1 MTASLRLG
9 LSEFADCSWLAS
21 TGSTNADLMF
31 MARNRGAQARWPR
44 LLGAHQ
50 QTSGKGRLGRTWHN
64 VPGQALMFSCGFEL
78 PWPHSSPQAL
88 RGLGPAI
95 GYASACS
102 IASRMDQSDRLS
114 VKWPNDLM
122 LGDGKL
128 GGILIETN
136 IKANAQFVIIGLGL
150 NLAGHEDLSLELNR
164 EVAALDDG
172 VDDYADLVASL
183 AHTWH
188 DTLHQSVLAGF
199 MPFHQDF
206 QSRDYLAGRTVDLW
220 HQQSVLASGVACG
233 LAEDGSLQIRTV
245 DGIKAFNAGD
255 ISVGLHS
262 G

>member
-1 MTASLRLG
+1 MTASLRLS
-9 LSEFADCSWLAS
+9 LSQFADCRWVAS
-21 TGSTNADLMF
+21 TGSTNTDLMD
-31 MARNRGAQARWPR
+31 MARNRGALARWPQ

-64 VPGQALMFSCGFEL
+64 VAGKALMFSCGFQL
-78 PWPHSSPQAL
+78 PWPHSNPQAL

-102 IASRMDQSDRLS
+102 IASHLGQSHRLS

-136 IKANAQFVIIGLGL
+136 IKANSQFVIVGLGL

-172 VDDYADLVASL
+172 VVDYTDLVASL
-183 AHTWH
+183 ARTWH
-188 DTLHQSVLAGF
+188 ETLHQSVLAGF
-199 MPFHQDF
+199 MPFHQGF
-206 QSRDYLAGRTVDLW
+206 ESRDYLAGRTIDLW
-220 HQQSVLASGVACG
+220 HQQNVLASGVACG
-233 LAEDGSLQIRTV
+233 LATDGSLQIRTA

-255 ISVGLHS
+255 ISVGLHRE
-262 G
+262 